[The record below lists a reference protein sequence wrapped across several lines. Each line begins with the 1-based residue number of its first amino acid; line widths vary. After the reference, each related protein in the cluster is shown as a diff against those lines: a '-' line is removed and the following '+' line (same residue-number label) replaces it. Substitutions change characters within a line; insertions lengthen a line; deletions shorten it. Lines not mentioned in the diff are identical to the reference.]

1 MAEKNWS
8 GLEDKAFGFIKIP
21 PRSIKP
27 RDRGITV
34 VADKGLGLNQ
44 LEDLLNLAGDYID
57 WLKIG
62 ISAPRIYSR
71 QHLMDNIKICH
82 KHDVRA
88 FFAGDVTEMAYM
100 QGAIDKYFQEALD
113 LGADGVEISTAQVYM
128 DLSEK
133 ALLVGKG
140 AKTGLKIF
148 GEVGKK
154 GLGGWSV
161 PPSYINKEIQALKDA
176 GAYKIVIQGEG
187 VVEDVEEINEKPLFE
202 IAARFDI
209 HDFVFQA
216 KDNRAHAWLIKNF
229 GPEVSMDIESNQV
242 VNVELCRRGIRSRG
256 LFGLICSVKD

>member
-1 MAEKNWS
+1 MEKEKWS

-27 RDRGITV
+27 RDRGINV

-44 LEDLLNLAGDYID
+44 LEDLCELAGDYID

-71 QHLMDNIKICH
+71 QHLIDKIKICH
-82 KHDVRA
+82 KHNVKA

-100 QGAIDKYFQEALD
+100 QGVIGQYFQEALD
-113 LGADGVEISTAQVYM
+113 LGGDGVEISTAQVYM
-128 DLSEK
+128 DLAEK
-133 ALLVGKG
+133 GSLVGK
-140 AKTGLKIF
+140 AVKTGLKVF
-148 GEVGKK
+148 AEVGKK

-161 PPSYINKEIQALKDA
+161 PTNYINKEIQTLKDA

-187 VVEDVEEINEKPLFE
+187 VVEDVKEINEKPLFE
-202 IAARFDI
+202 IAAKFDI
-209 HDFVFQA
+209 HDFIFQA